1 MKQLVRTLN
10 SRQTGMEKILLFEV
24 KASLADGVNK
34 LKKNE
39 QVLQLRK
46 DSMLPRITSKMAAL
60 KTEICPIFA
69 SLGQECEQDGKEQTD
84 HIREQ
89 WGKRISSIP
98 VAKLSNSLGRVQCV
112 HKTIAYRTTFKS
124 VGLLASMDDVLG
136 AVEEQAASC
145 LTAFANQHVFTEIV
159 TNIGVKTRT

>member
-1 MKQLVRTLN
+1 M
-10 SRQTGMEKILLFEV
+10 
-24 KASLADGVNK
+24 
-34 LKKNE
+34 
-39 QVLQLRK
+39 
-46 DSMLPRITSKMAAL
+46 
-60 KTEICPIFA
+60 
-69 SLGQECEQDGKEQTD
+69 
-84 HIREQ
+84 
-89 WGKRISSIP
+89 
-98 VAKLSNSLGRVQCV
+98 AKLSNSLGRVQCV